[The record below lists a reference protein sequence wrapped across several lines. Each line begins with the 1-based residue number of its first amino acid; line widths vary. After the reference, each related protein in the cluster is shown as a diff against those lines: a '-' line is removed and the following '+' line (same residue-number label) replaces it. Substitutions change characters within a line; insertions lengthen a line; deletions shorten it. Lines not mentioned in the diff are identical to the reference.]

1 MERQKVNSSN
11 IDSIGYDSNSMIL
24 EIAFLSGGTYQYF
37 NVPKSIFDGIMSAS
51 SHGSYFHQYI
61 KEKYSYQKV

>member
-11 IDSIGYDSNSMIL
+11 IDLIGYDPNSMVL

-37 NVPKSIFDGIMSAS
+37 NVPKSIFEGIMSAA
-51 SHGSYFHQYI
+51 SHGSYFHQHV
-61 KEKYSYQKV
+61 KDKYSYQKV